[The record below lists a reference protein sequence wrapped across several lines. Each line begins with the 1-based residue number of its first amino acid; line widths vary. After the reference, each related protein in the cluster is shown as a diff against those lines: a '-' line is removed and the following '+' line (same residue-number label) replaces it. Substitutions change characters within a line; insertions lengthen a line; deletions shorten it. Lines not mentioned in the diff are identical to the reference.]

1 MDTYIQP
8 HASILVL
15 NSSYEPINICHWK
28 RAVVL
33 LIKQKAQMISSK
45 VIRLVSY
52 VKLPFSRTM
61 ANLPTRPLIY
71 KRDGYECQYCG
82 RLTELTIDHVIPS
95 SKGGKDTW
103 ENMVTAC
110 LKCNLKKGNKSL
122 KESGMVLATQPKRP
136 FNKISL
142 TLTTSGVDEWTQYV
156 IAT

>member
-1 MDTYIQP
+1 MDYIEP
-8 HASILVL
+8 GSSVLVL
-15 NSSYEPINICHWK
+15 NSCYSPINITNWK

-33 LIKQKAQMISSK
+33 LIKNKAQMISSK

-52 VKLPFSRTM
+52 VRLPFSRTM

-71 KRDGYECQYCG
+71 KRDDYECQYCG
-82 RLTELTIDHVIPS
+82 KLTELTIDHVIPS

-103 ENMVTAC
+103 ENMVTCC
-110 LKCNLKKGNKSL
+110 LKCNLKKANKSL
-122 KESGMVLATQPKRP
+122 KESGMVLASQPKRP

-142 TLTTSGVDEWTQYV
+142 TLNSSGVEEWKSYV